1 MAFFD
6 EMDRKLSQFG
16 QSVSNK
22 SREVSEGMRLSS
34 AIKAEEEKQNNLYRE
49 VGKYY
54 FENCAANAEG
64 QLKVL
69 CDQIVA
75 SMELTSQY
83 KQQQNVLKGMVSCP
97 NCGAQIPANSG
108 FCNACGS
115 KIEKQVPPAPQ
126 PGAGKICPKC
136 QKTVEADA
144 LFCTFCGNQFEAQ
157 PAAPAYEEPA
167 VPAYEEPAAPAYEEP
182 ATPAYEEP
190 AAPAYKEPAAPAY
203 EEPAAPAYEE
213 PAAPAYEEPAAPLYE
228 EPAAPAY
235 EESAAPAY
243 EEPAAPAYEEP
254 AAPVYEEPAAPAY
267 EEVHIPE
274 VTVPTCVKCGAV
286 LEEGQKFCTVC
297 GTKVEEEPAAPVYE
311 EPAAPA
317 YEEPVTPPYEEVHIP
332 EVTVPTCVKCG
343 AVLEEG
349 QKFCTVCGTKVGE
362 EPAAPVQHMQSLTCR
377 SCGAAL
383 EEGQK
388 FCTKCGTPVA

>member
-97 NCGAQIPANSG
+97 NCGAQISANSG
-108 FCNACGS
+108 FCNVCGS
-115 KIEKQVPPAPQ
+115 KIEKQVSPAPQ

-167 VPAYEEPAAPAYEEP
+167 APAYEEP
-182 ATPAYEEP
+182 AT
-190 AAPAYKEPAAPAY
+190 PAY

-213 PAAPAYEEPAAPLYE
+213 PAAPAYEE
-228 EPAAPAY
+228 
-235 EESAAPAY
+235 SAS
-243 EEPAAPAYEEP
+243 PAYEEP
-254 AAPVYEEPAAPAY
+254 AAPVYEEPAAP
-267 EEVHIPE
+267 
-274 VTVPTCVKCGAV
+274 
-286 LEEGQKFCTVC
+286 
-297 GTKVEEEPAAPVYE
+297 VYE

-317 YEEPVTPPYEEVHIP
+317 YEEVHIP

>member
-97 NCGAQIPANSG
+97 NCGAQISANSG
-108 FCNACGS
+108 FCNVCGS
-115 KIEKQVPPAPQ
+115 KIEKQVSPAPQ

-167 VPAYEEPAAPAYEEP
+167 APAYEEP
-182 ATPAYEEP
+182 AT
-190 AAPAYKEPAAPAY
+190 
-203 EEPAAPAYEE
+203 
-213 PAAPAYEEPAAPLYE
+213 
-228 EPAAPAY
+228 
-235 EESAAPAY
+235 
-243 EEPAAPAYEEP
+243 PAYEEP

-267 EEVHIPE
+267 EES
-274 VTVPTCVKCGAV
+274 
-286 LEEGQKFCTVC
+286 
-297 GTKVEEEPAAPVYE
+297 AAPAYE

-349 QKFCTVCGTKVGE
+349 QKFCTVCGTKVEEEPAAPVYE

>member
-97 NCGAQIPANSG
+97 NCGAQISANSG
-108 FCNACGS
+108 FCNVCGS
-115 KIEKQVPPAPQ
+115 KIEKQVSPAPQ

-167 VPAYEEPAAPAYEEP
+167 APAYEEP

-190 AAPAYKEPAAPAY
+190 AAPVY
-203 EEPAAPAYEE
+203 ED
-213 PAAPAYEEPAAPLYE
+213 
-228 EPAAPAY
+228 PAAPAY

-254 AAPVYEEPAAPAY
+254 AAPVYEEPAAPA
-267 EEVHIPE
+267 
-274 VTVPTCVKCGAV
+274 
-286 LEEGQKFCTVC
+286 
-297 GTKVEEEPAAPVYE
+297 
-311 EPAAPA
+311 
-317 YEEPVTPPYEEVHIP
+317 YEEVHIP

>member
-97 NCGAQIPANSG
+97 NCGAQISANSG
-108 FCNACGS
+108 FCNVCGS
-115 KIEKQVPPAPQ
+115 KIEKQVSPAPQ

-167 VPAYEEPAAPAYEEP
+167 APAYEEP
-182 ATPAYEEP
+182 
-190 AAPAYKEPAAPAY
+190 
-203 EEPAAPAYEE
+203 
-213 PAAPAYEEPAAPLYE
+213 
-228 EPAAPAY
+228 
-235 EESAAPAY
+235 AAPAY

-267 EEVHIPE
+267 EE
-274 VTVPTCVKCGAV
+274 
-286 LEEGQKFCTVC
+286 
-297 GTKVEEEPAAPVYE
+297 
-311 EPAAPA
+311 PAAPA
-317 YEEPVTPPYEEVHIP
+317 YEEPAAPAYEEVHIP

>member
-97 NCGAQIPANSG
+97 NCGAQISANSG
-108 FCNACGS
+108 FCNVCGS
-115 KIEKQVPPAPQ
+115 KIEKQVSPAPQ

-157 PAAPAYEEPA
+157 PAAPAYEEP
-167 VPAYEEPAAPAYEEP
+167 VTPANEEP
-182 ATPAYEEP
+182 ATPANE
-190 AAPAYKEPAAPAY
+190 EPAAPAY

-213 PAAPAYEEPAAPLYE
+213 PAAPAYEEPT
-228 EPAAPAY
+228 
-235 EESAAPAY
+235 
-243 EEPAAPAYEEP
+243 APAYEEP
-254 AAPVYEEPAAPAY
+254 AAPVYEEPAAPA
-267 EEVHIPE
+267 
-274 VTVPTCVKCGAV
+274 
-286 LEEGQKFCTVC
+286 
-297 GTKVEEEPAAPVYE
+297 
-311 EPAAPA
+311 
-317 YEEPVTPPYEEVHIP
+317 YEEVHIP

>member
-97 NCGAQIPANSG
+97 NCGAQISANSG
-108 FCNACGS
+108 FCNVCGS
-115 KIEKQVPPAPQ
+115 KIEKQVSPAPQ

-144 LFCTFCGNQFEAQ
+144 LFFTFCVNQFEAQ
-157 PAAPAYEEPA
+157 PAAPEYED
-167 VPAYEEPAAPAYEEP
+167 PAARAYEEP

-203 EEPAAPAYEE
+203 EEPATPAYEE
-213 PAAPAYEEPAAPLYE
+213 PAAPVYE

-243 EEPAAPAYEEP
+243 EEPAAPVYEEP

>member
-97 NCGAQIPANSG
+97 NCGAQISANSG
-108 FCNACGS
+108 FCNVCGS
-115 KIEKQVPPAPQ
+115 KIEKQVSPAPQ

-167 VPAYEEPAAPAYEEP
+167 APAQQLAETIQQQVVTGSNMRGSAEYRRHLTGVLVRRAAEEL
-182 ATPAYEEP
+182 ENR
-190 AAPAYKEPAAPAY
+190 
-203 EEPAAPAYEE
+203 
-213 PAAPAYEEPAAPLYE
+213 
-228 EPAAPAY
+228 
-235 EESAAPAY
+235 
-243 EEPAAPAYEEP
+243 
-254 AAPVYEEPAAPAY
+254 
-267 EEVHIPE
+267 
-274 VTVPTCVKCGAV
+274 AV
-286 LEEGQKFCTVC
+286 QEGN
-297 GTKVEEEPAAPVYE
+297 
-311 EPAAPA
+311 
-317 YEEPVTPPYEEVHIP
+317 
-332 EVTVPTCVKCG
+332 
-343 AVLEEG
+343 
-349 QKFCTVCGTKVGE
+349 
-362 EPAAPVQHMQSLTCR
+362 
-377 SCGAAL
+377 
-383 EEGQK
+383 
-388 FCTKCGTPVA
+388 

>member
-97 NCGAQIPANSG
+97 NCGAQISANSG
-108 FCNACGS
+108 FCNVCGS
-115 KIEKQVPPAPQ
+115 KIEKQVSPAPQ

-157 PAAPAYEEPA
+157 PAAPAYEEP
-167 VPAYEEPAAPAYEEP
+167 V
-182 ATPAYEEP
+182 TPAN
-190 AAPAYKEPAAPAY
+190 

-213 PAAPAYEEPAAPLYE
+213 PAAPA
-228 EPAAPAY
+228 
-235 EESAAPAY
+235 
-243 EEPAAPAYEEP
+243 
-254 AAPVYEEPAAPAY
+254 YEEPAAPAY

-297 GTKVEEEPAAPVYE
+297 GTKVGEEPATPAYE

>member
-97 NCGAQIPANSG
+97 NCGAQISANSG
-108 FCNACGS
+108 FCNVCGS
-115 KIEKQVPPAPQ
+115 KIEKQVSPAPQ

-167 VPAYEEPAAPAYEEP
+167 APAYEEP

-190 AAPAYKEPAAPAY
+190 AAPAY
-203 EEPAAPAYEE
+203 
-213 PAAPAYEEPAAPLYE
+213 
-228 EPAAPAY
+228 
-235 EESAAPAY
+235 EES
-243 EEPAAPAYEEP
+243 AAPAYEEP

-362 EPAAPVQHMQSLTCR
+362 ESAAPVQHMQSLTCR

>member
-97 NCGAQIPANSG
+97 NCGAQISANSG
-108 FCNACGS
+108 FCNVCGS
-115 KIEKQVPPAPQ
+115 KIEKQVSPAPQ

-167 VPAYEEPAAPAYEEP
+167 APANEEP
-182 ATPAYEEP
+182 ATPANE
-190 AAPAYKEPAAPAY
+190 EPAAPAY

-213 PAAPAYEEPAAPLYE
+213 PAAPAYEEPAD
-228 EPAAPAY
+228 
-235 EESAAPAY
+235 PAY
-243 EEPAAPAYEEP
+243 EEPV
-254 AAPVYEEPAAPAY
+254 APVYEEPAAPA
-267 EEVHIPE
+267 
-274 VTVPTCVKCGAV
+274 
-286 LEEGQKFCTVC
+286 
-297 GTKVEEEPAAPVYE
+297 
-311 EPAAPA
+311 
-317 YEEPVTPPYEEVHIP
+317 YEEVHIP

>member
-167 VPAYEEPAAPAYEEP
+167 APAQQLAETIQQQVVTGSNMRGSAEYRRHLTGVLVRRAAEEL
-182 ATPAYEEP
+182 ENR
-190 AAPAYKEPAAPAY
+190 
-203 EEPAAPAYEE
+203 
-213 PAAPAYEEPAAPLYE
+213 
-228 EPAAPAY
+228 
-235 EESAAPAY
+235 
-243 EEPAAPAYEEP
+243 
-254 AAPVYEEPAAPAY
+254 
-267 EEVHIPE
+267 
-274 VTVPTCVKCGAV
+274 AV
-286 LEEGQKFCTVC
+286 QEGN
-297 GTKVEEEPAAPVYE
+297 
-311 EPAAPA
+311 
-317 YEEPVTPPYEEVHIP
+317 
-332 EVTVPTCVKCG
+332 
-343 AVLEEG
+343 
-349 QKFCTVCGTKVGE
+349 
-362 EPAAPVQHMQSLTCR
+362 
-377 SCGAAL
+377 
-383 EEGQK
+383 
-388 FCTKCGTPVA
+388 

>member
-97 NCGAQIPANSG
+97 NCGAQISANSG
-108 FCNACGS
+108 FCNVCGS
-115 KIEKQVPPAPQ
+115 KIEKQVSPAPQ

-167 VPAYEEPAAPAYEEP
+167 
-182 ATPAYEEP
+182 
-190 AAPAYKEPAAPAY
+190 APAY

-213 PAAPAYEEPAAPLYE
+213 
-228 EPAAPAY
+228 
-235 EESAAPAY
+235 S
-243 EEPAAPAYEEP
+243 AAPAYEEP

>member
-97 NCGAQIPANSG
+97 NCGAQISANSG
-108 FCNACGS
+108 FCNVCGS
-115 KIEKQVPPAPQ
+115 KIEKQVSPAPQ

-157 PAAPAYEEPA
+157 PAAPA
-167 VPAYEEPAAPAYEEP
+167 
-182 ATPAYEEP
+182 
-190 AAPAYKEPAAPAY
+190 
-203 EEPAAPAYEE
+203 
-213 PAAPAYEEPAAPLYE
+213 YE

-311 EPAAPA
+311 EPAAP
-317 YEEPVTPPYEEVHIP
+317 
-332 EVTVPTCVKCG
+332 
-343 AVLEEG
+343 
-349 QKFCTVCGTKVGE
+349 
-362 EPAAPVQHMQSLTCR
+362 VQHMQSLTCR

>member
-97 NCGAQIPANSG
+97 NCGAQISANSG
-108 FCNACGS
+108 FCNVCGS
-115 KIEKQVPPAPQ
+115 KIEKQVSPAPQ

-182 ATPAYEEP
+182 A
-190 AAPAYKEPAAPAY
+190 APAY
-203 EEPAAPAYEE
+203 EEPATPAYEE
-213 PAAPAYEEPAAPLYE
+213 PT
-228 EPAAPAY
+228 
-235 EESAAPAY
+235 
-243 EEPAAPAYEEP
+243 APAYEEP
-254 AAPVYEEPAAPAY
+254 AAPVYEEPAAPA
-267 EEVHIPE
+267 
-274 VTVPTCVKCGAV
+274 
-286 LEEGQKFCTVC
+286 
-297 GTKVEEEPAAPVYE
+297 
-311 EPAAPA
+311 
-317 YEEPVTPPYEEVHIP
+317 YEEVHIP

>member
-167 VPAYEEPAAPAYEEP
+167 APAYEEP

-190 AAPAYKEPAAPAY
+190 AAPAY
-203 EEPAAPAYEE
+203 
-213 PAAPAYEEPAAPLYE
+213 
-228 EPAAPAY
+228 
-235 EESAAPAY
+235 EES
-243 EEPAAPAYEEP
+243 AAPAYEEP

-297 GTKVEEEPAAPVYE
+297 GTKV
-311 EPAAPA
+311 
-317 YEEPVTPPYEEVHIP
+317 
-332 EVTVPTCVKCG
+332 
-343 AVLEEG
+343 
-349 QKFCTVCGTKVGE
+349 GE
-362 EPAAPVQHMQSLTCR
+362 EPAAQVQHMQSLTCR

>member
-97 NCGAQIPANSG
+97 NCGAQISANSG
-108 FCNACGS
+108 FCNVCGS
-115 KIEKQVPPAPQ
+115 KIEKQVSPAPQ

-167 VPAYEEPAAPAYEEP
+167 APAYEEPAAPAYEEP

-190 AAPAYKEPAAPAY
+190 AAP
-203 EEPAAPAYEE
+203 
-213 PAAPAYEEPAAPLYE
+213 
-228 EPAAPAY
+228 
-235 EESAAPAY
+235 
-243 EEPAAPAYEEP
+243 
-254 AAPVYEEPAAPAY
+254 VY
-267 EEVHIPE
+267 
-274 VTVPTCVKCGAV
+274 
-286 LEEGQKFCTVC
+286 
-297 GTKVEEEPAAPVYE
+297 EEPAAPVYE

>member
-167 VPAYEEPAAPAYEEP
+167 APAYEEP
-182 ATPAYEEP
+182 ATPA
-190 AAPAYKEPAAPAY
+190 
-203 EEPAAPAYEE
+203 
-213 PAAPAYEEPAAPLYE
+213 YE

-243 EEPAAPAYEEP
+243 EEPAAPVYEEP

-297 GTKVEEEPAAPVYE
+297 GTKV
-311 EPAAPA
+311 
-317 YEEPVTPPYEEVHIP
+317 
-332 EVTVPTCVKCG
+332 
-343 AVLEEG
+343 
-349 QKFCTVCGTKVGE
+349 GE
-362 EPAAPVQHMQSLTCR
+362 EPAAQVQHMQSLTCR

>member
-97 NCGAQIPANSG
+97 NCGAQISANSG
-108 FCNACGS
+108 FCNVCGS
-115 KIEKQVPPAPQ
+115 KIEKQVSPAPQ

-167 VPAYEEPAAPAYEEP
+167 APAYEEP
-182 ATPAYEEP
+182 ATQAYEEP
-190 AAPAYKEPAAPAY
+190 AAPV
-203 EEPAAPAYEE
+203 
-213 PAAPAYEEPAAPLYE
+213 YE

-243 EEPAAPAYEEP
+243 EEPAAPAYEEPAAPVYEEPAAPAYEESAAPAYEEPAAPVYEEP

-297 GTKVEEEPAAPVYE
+297 GTKVGEEPATPAYE

>member
-54 FENCAANAEG
+54 FENCAVNAEG

-97 NCGAQIPANSG
+97 NCGAQISANSG
-108 FCNACGS
+108 FCNVCGS
-115 KIEKQVPPAPQ
+115 KIEKQVSPAPQ

-167 VPAYEEPAAPAYEEP
+167 APAYEEP
-182 ATPAYEEP
+182 ATPAN
-190 AAPAYKEPAAPAY
+190 

-213 PAAPAYEEPAAPLYE
+213 PAAPAYEQPT
-228 EPAAPAY
+228 
-235 EESAAPAY
+235 
-243 EEPAAPAYEEP
+243 APAYEEP
-254 AAPVYEEPAAPAY
+254 AAPVYEEPAAPA
-267 EEVHIPE
+267 
-274 VTVPTCVKCGAV
+274 
-286 LEEGQKFCTVC
+286 
-297 GTKVEEEPAAPVYE
+297 
-311 EPAAPA
+311 
-317 YEEPVTPPYEEVHIP
+317 YEEVHIP

>member
-97 NCGAQIPANSG
+97 NCGAQISANSG
-108 FCNACGS
+108 FCNVCGS
-115 KIEKQVPPAPQ
+115 KIEKQVSPAPQ

-167 VPAYEEPAAPAYEEP
+167 APAYDEPAAPV
-182 ATPAYEEP
+182 
-190 AAPAYKEPAAPAY
+190 
-203 EEPAAPAYEE
+203 
-213 PAAPAYEEPAAPLYE
+213 YE

-297 GTKVEEEPAAPVYE
+297 GTKV
-311 EPAAPA
+311 
-317 YEEPVTPPYEEVHIP
+317 
-332 EVTVPTCVKCG
+332 
-343 AVLEEG
+343 
-349 QKFCTVCGTKVGE
+349 GE

>member
-97 NCGAQIPANSG
+97 NCGAQISANSG
-108 FCNACGS
+108 FCNVCGS
-115 KIEKQVPPAPQ
+115 KIEKQVSPAPQ

-167 VPAYEEPAAPAYEEP
+167 APANEEP
-182 ATPAYEEP
+182 ATPANEEP
-190 AAPAYKEPAAPAY
+190 
-203 EEPAAPAYEE
+203 
-213 PAAPAYEEPAAPLYE
+213 
-228 EPAAPAY
+228 
-235 EESAAPAY
+235 AAPAY

-254 AAPVYEEPAAPAY
+254 AAPVYEEPAAP
-267 EEVHIPE
+267 
-274 VTVPTCVKCGAV
+274 
-286 LEEGQKFCTVC
+286 
-297 GTKVEEEPAAPVYE
+297 VYE

-317 YEEPVTPPYEEVHIP
+317 YEEVHIP

>member
-167 VPAYEEPAAPAYEEP
+167 APAYEEP
-182 ATPAYEEP
+182 ATPA
-190 AAPAYKEPAAPAY
+190 
-203 EEPAAPAYEE
+203 
-213 PAAPAYEEPAAPLYE
+213 YE

-243 EEPAAPAYEEP
+243 EEPAAPVYEEP

-267 EEVHIPE
+267 EEVHI
-274 VTVPTCVKCGAV
+274 
-286 LEEGQKFCTVC
+286 L
-297 GTKVEEEPAAPVYE
+297 
-311 EPAAPA
+311 
-317 YEEPVTPPYEEVHIP
+317 

-362 EPAAPVQHMQSLTCR
+362 EPAAQVQHMQSLTCR

>member
-97 NCGAQIPANSG
+97 NCGAQISANSG
-108 FCNACGS
+108 FCNVCGS
-115 KIEKQVPPAPQ
+115 KIEKQVSPAPQ

-167 VPAYEEPAAPAYEEP
+167 APAYEEP
-182 ATPAYEEP
+182 ATPA
-190 AAPAYKEPAAPAY
+190 
-203 EEPAAPAYEE
+203 
-213 PAAPAYEEPAAPLYE
+213 YE

-243 EEPAAPAYEEP
+243 EEPAAPVYEEP
-254 AAPVYEEPAAPAY
+254 AAPVYEEPAAPA
-267 EEVHIPE
+267 
-274 VTVPTCVKCGAV
+274 
-286 LEEGQKFCTVC
+286 
-297 GTKVEEEPAAPVYE
+297 
-311 EPAAPA
+311 
-317 YEEPVTPPYEEVHIP
+317 YEEVHIP

>member
-97 NCGAQIPANSG
+97 NCGAQISANSG
-108 FCNACGS
+108 FCNVCGS
-115 KIEKQVPPAPQ
+115 KIEKQVSPAPQ

-157 PAAPAYEEPA
+157 PAAPAYEEP
-167 VPAYEEPAAPAYEEP
+167 VTPANEEP
-182 ATPAYEEP
+182 ATPANE
-190 AAPAYKEPAAPAY
+190 EPAAPAY

-213 PAAPAYEEPAAPLYE
+213 PAAPAYEEPVAPVYEEPAAPVYE

-235 EESAAPAY
+235 EE
-243 EEPAAPAYEEP
+243 PAAPVYEEP

-317 YEEPVTPPYEEVHIP
+317 YEEPAAPAYEEVHIP

-362 EPAAPVQHMQSLTCR
+362 EPAAPVQHMQSLTCC

>member
-97 NCGAQIPANSG
+97 NCGAQISANSG
-108 FCNACGS
+108 FCNVCGS
-115 KIEKQVPPAPQ
+115 KIEKQVSPAPQ

-182 ATPAYEEP
+182 AAPAYEEP
-190 AAPAYKEPAAPAY
+190 AAPVY

-213 PAAPAYEEPAAPLYE
+213 PAAPAYEE
-228 EPAAPAY
+228 
-235 EESAAPAY
+235 S
-243 EEPAAPAYEEP
+243 AAPAYEEP

-297 GTKVEEEPAAPVYE
+297 GTKVEEEPAAPVYEEPAAPAYEEPATPVYE

>member
-97 NCGAQIPANSG
+97 NCGAQISANSG
-108 FCNACGS
+108 FCNVCGS
-115 KIEKQVPPAPQ
+115 KIEKQVSPAPQ

-167 VPAYEEPAAPAYEEP
+167 
-182 ATPAYEEP
+182 
-190 AAPAYKEPAAPAY
+190 
-203 EEPAAPAYEE
+203 
-213 PAAPAYEEPAAPLYE
+213 
-228 EPAAPAY
+228 
-235 EESAAPAY
+235 
-243 EEPAAPAYEEP
+243 APAYEEP
-254 AAPVYEEPAAPAY
+254 AAPVYEEPAAPVYEEPAAPAYEEPVTPPY

-297 GTKVEEEPAAPVYE
+297 GTKVYEEPAAPVYE

>member
-97 NCGAQIPANSG
+97 NCGAQISANSG
-108 FCNACGS
+108 FCNVCGS
-115 KIEKQVPPAPQ
+115 KIEKQVSPAPQ

-167 VPAYEEPAAPAYEEP
+167 APAYEEP
-182 ATPAYEEP
+182 ATPAN
-190 AAPAYKEPAAPAY
+190 

-213 PAAPAYEEPAAPLYE
+213 PAAPA
-228 EPAAPAY
+228 
-235 EESAAPAY
+235 
-243 EEPAAPAYEEP
+243 
-254 AAPVYEEPAAPAY
+254 
-267 EEVHIPE
+267 
-274 VTVPTCVKCGAV
+274 
-286 LEEGQKFCTVC
+286 
-297 GTKVEEEPAAPVYE
+297 YE

>member
-97 NCGAQIPANSG
+97 NCGAQISANSG
-108 FCNACGS
+108 FCNVCGS
-115 KIEKQVPPAPQ
+115 KIEKQVSPAPQ

-167 VPAYEEPAAPAYEEP
+167 APAQQLAETIQQQVVTGSNMRGSAEYRRHLTGVLVRRAAEELENR
-182 ATPAYEEP
+182 AGQEE
-190 AAPAYKEPAAPAY
+190 
-203 EEPAAPAYEE
+203 
-213 PAAPAYEEPAAPLYE
+213 
-228 EPAAPAY
+228 
-235 EESAAPAY
+235 
-243 EEPAAPAYEEP
+243 
-254 AAPVYEEPAAPAY
+254 
-267 EEVHIPE
+267 
-274 VTVPTCVKCGAV
+274 T
-286 LEEGQKFCTVC
+286 
-297 GTKVEEEPAAPVYE
+297 
-311 EPAAPA
+311 
-317 YEEPVTPPYEEVHIP
+317 
-332 EVTVPTCVKCG
+332 
-343 AVLEEG
+343 
-349 QKFCTVCGTKVGE
+349 
-362 EPAAPVQHMQSLTCR
+362 
-377 SCGAAL
+377 
-383 EEGQK
+383 
-388 FCTKCGTPVA
+388 

>member
-97 NCGAQIPANSG
+97 NCGAQISANSG
-108 FCNACGS
+108 FCNVCGS
-115 KIEKQVPPAPQ
+115 KIEKQVSPAPQ

-167 VPAYEEPAAPAYEEP
+167 APAYEEP
-182 ATPAYEEP
+182 TTPAYEEP
-190 AAPAYKEPAAPAY
+190 AAPV
-203 EEPAAPAYEE
+203 
-213 PAAPAYEEPAAPLYE
+213 YE

-243 EEPAAPAYEEP
+243 EEPAAPVYEEP
-254 AAPVYEEPAAPAY
+254 AAPVYEEPAAPA
-267 EEVHIPE
+267 
-274 VTVPTCVKCGAV
+274 
-286 LEEGQKFCTVC
+286 
-297 GTKVEEEPAAPVYE
+297 
-311 EPAAPA
+311 
-317 YEEPVTPPYEEVHIP
+317 YEEVHIP

>member
-97 NCGAQIPANSG
+97 NCGAQISANSG
-108 FCNACGS
+108 FCNVCGS
-115 KIEKQVPPAPQ
+115 KIEKQVSPAPQ

-167 VPAYEEPAAPAYEEP
+167 APAYEEP

-190 AAPAYKEPAAPAY
+190 AAPVY

-213 PAAPAYEEPAAPLYE
+213 PAAPAYEEPAAPVYE

-235 EESAAPAY
+235 EEPAAPAY
-243 EEPAAPAYEEP
+243 EEPATPAYEEP

>member
-97 NCGAQIPANSG
+97 NCGAQISANSG
-108 FCNACGS
+108 FCNVCGS
-115 KIEKQVPPAPQ
+115 KIEKQVSPAPQ

-167 VPAYEEPAAPAYEEP
+167 DTAYEEPAAPA
-182 ATPAYEEP
+182 
-190 AAPAYKEPAAPAY
+190 
-203 EEPAAPAYEE
+203 
-213 PAAPAYEEPAAPLYE
+213 YE

-243 EEPAAPAYEEP
+243 EEPAAPE
-254 AAPVYEEPAAPAY
+254 YEEPAAPA
-267 EEVHIPE
+267 
-274 VTVPTCVKCGAV
+274 
-286 LEEGQKFCTVC
+286 
-297 GTKVEEEPAAPVYE
+297 
-311 EPAAPA
+311 
-317 YEEPVTPPYEEVHIP
+317 YEEVHIP

>member
-97 NCGAQIPANSG
+97 NCGAQISANSG
-108 FCNACGS
+108 FCNVCGS
-115 KIEKQVPPAPQ
+115 KIEKQVSPAPQ

-167 VPAYEEPAAPAYEEP
+167 APAYEEP

-190 AAPAYKEPAAPAY
+190 AAPVYEEPAAPAY

-213 PAAPAYEEPAAPLYE
+213 PAAPAYEEPAAPVYE

-243 EEPAAPAYEEP
+243 EEPAAPA
-254 AAPVYEEPAAPAY
+254 YEEPAAPAY

>member
-75 SMELTSQY
+75 SVELTSQY

-97 NCGAQIPANSG
+97 NCGAQISANSG
-108 FCNACGS
+108 FCNVCGS
-115 KIEKQVPPAPQ
+115 KIEKQVSPAPQ

-157 PAAPAYEEPA
+157 
-167 VPAYEEPAAPAYEEP
+167 
-182 ATPAYEEP
+182 
-190 AAPAYKEPAAPAY
+190 
-203 EEPAAPAYEE
+203 
-213 PAAPAYEEPAAPLYE
+213 
-228 EPAAPAY
+228 
-235 EESAAPAY
+235 
-243 EEPAAPAYEEP
+243 PAAPAYEEP

>member
-97 NCGAQIPANSG
+97 NCGAQISANSG
-108 FCNACGS
+108 FCNVCGS
-115 KIEKQVPPAPQ
+115 KIEKQVSPAPQ

-167 VPAYEEPAAPAYEEP
+167 
-182 ATPAYEEP
+182 
-190 AAPAYKEPAAPAY
+190 APAY

-213 PAAPAYEEPAAPLYE
+213 PAAPVYE

-254 AAPVYEEPAAPAY
+254 AAPAYEEPAAPA
-267 EEVHIPE
+267 
-274 VTVPTCVKCGAV
+274 
-286 LEEGQKFCTVC
+286 
-297 GTKVEEEPAAPVYE
+297 
-311 EPAAPA
+311 
-317 YEEPVTPPYEEVHIP
+317 YEEVHIP

>member
-97 NCGAQIPANSG
+97 NCGAQISANSG
-108 FCNACGS
+108 FCNVCGS
-115 KIEKQVPPAPQ
+115 KIEKQVSPAPQ

-167 VPAYEEPAAPAYEEP
+167 APAYEEP
-182 ATPAYEEP
+182 ATPANE
-190 AAPAYKEPAAPAY
+190 EPAAPAY

-213 PAAPAYEEPAAPLYE
+213 PAAPAYEEPAAPAYE
-228 EPAAPAY
+228 EPAAPVY
-235 EESAAPAY
+235 EEPAAPAY

>member
-182 ATPAYEEP
+182 AAPAYEEP
-190 AAPAYKEPAAPAY
+190 AAPVYEEPAAPAY

-213 PAAPAYEEPAAPLYE
+213 PAAPAYEEPAT
-228 EPAAPAY
+228 
-235 EESAAPAY
+235 PAY
-243 EEPAAPAYEEP
+243 EEPTAPAYEEP

>member
-97 NCGAQIPANSG
+97 NCGAQISANSG
-108 FCNACGS
+108 FCNVCGS
-115 KIEKQVPPAPQ
+115 KIEKQVSPAPQ

-167 VPAYEEPAAPAYEEP
+167 APAYEEP
-182 ATPAYEEP
+182 ATPANE
-190 AAPAYKEPAAPAY
+190 EPAAPAY

-213 PAAPAYEEPAAPLYE
+213 PAAPAYEEPVTPANEEPATPANE
-228 EPAAPAY
+228 EPAAPA
-235 EESAAPAY
+235 
-243 EEPAAPAYEEP
+243 
-254 AAPVYEEPAAPAY
+254 
-267 EEVHIPE
+267 
-274 VTVPTCVKCGAV
+274 
-286 LEEGQKFCTVC
+286 
-297 GTKVEEEPAAPVYE
+297 
-311 EPAAPA
+311 
-317 YEEPVTPPYEEVHIP
+317 YEEVHIP

>member
-97 NCGAQIPANSG
+97 NCGAQISANSG
-108 FCNACGS
+108 FCNVCGS
-115 KIEKQVPPAPQ
+115 KIEKQVSPAPQ

-167 VPAYEEPAAPAYEEP
+167 APA
-182 ATPAYEEP
+182 
-190 AAPAYKEPAAPAY
+190 
-203 EEPAAPAYEE
+203 
-213 PAAPAYEEPAAPLYE
+213 YE

-243 EEPAAPAYEEP
+243 EEPAAPVYEEP

-274 VTVPTCVKCGAV
+274 VTVP
-286 LEEGQKFCTVC
+286 
-297 GTKVEEEPAAPVYE
+297 
-311 EPAAPA
+311 
-317 YEEPVTPPYEEVHIP
+317 I
-332 EVTVPTCVKCG
+332 CVKCG

>member
-97 NCGAQIPANSG
+97 NCGAQISANSG
-108 FCNACGS
+108 FCNVCGS
-115 KIEKQVPPAPQ
+115 KIEKQVSPAPQ

-157 PAAPAYEEPA
+157 PAAPAYEEP
-167 VPAYEEPAAPAYEEP
+167 VTPANEEP
-182 ATPAYEEP
+182 ATPANE
-190 AAPAYKEPAAPAY
+190 EPAAPAY

-213 PAAPAYEEPAAPLYE
+213 PAAPAYEEPAAPV
-228 EPAAPAY
+228 
-235 EESAAPAY
+235 
-243 EEPAAPAYEEP
+243 YEEP
-254 AAPVYEEPAAPAY
+254 AAPVYEEPAAPA
-267 EEVHIPE
+267 
-274 VTVPTCVKCGAV
+274 
-286 LEEGQKFCTVC
+286 
-297 GTKVEEEPAAPVYE
+297 
-311 EPAAPA
+311 
-317 YEEPVTPPYEEVHIP
+317 YEEVHIP